1 MSSGSADRGAE
12 GSLDAVRAARDRAEL
27 ATEVARRQQAATER
41 LGDLGSYDW
50 DVAAGQLTWSDAL
63 FRIYGYEP
71 GAFEPSYERFLEH
84 VLPEDRDRINA
95 MHAEAMR
102 TGGGFETD
110 ERIVRPD
117 GEVRTLRTIGMVLTD
132 EDGQPVRLHGVC
144 RDVTDALTVRDH
156 ARLAASRFETL
167 VEAAPDA
174 IVVAD
179 RDGRITS
186 VNQQAVRLFGHSAAT
201 LTTMSVD
208 DLVPAP
214 TRGRHSQLRAGYLTH
229 PTTRPMAAG
238 SDLMALRADGTM
250 VPVDIALTPL
260 DDATDGVVAAFVRDA
275 TQRRQAEF
283 DARLLAD
290 AQSRRRQALEL
301 NDNVVQG
308 LVTLLWHLDDEEVPA
323 SAREAAER
331 TLAAARSMMSDLLD
345 DLHDE
350 LAQGP
355 GTLVRTSVVP
365 TGTTSERGSDPTP
378 SRATPDGTIR
388 VVIADD
394 APDLR
399 MLLRVHLGRLGGVEL
414 VGEAADGREAVDLC
428 EQHVPDLVLLDLS
441 MPELD
446 GLQAAEL
453 IRSRWP
459 ATRIYVLSGYP
470 AAAMEDRAIAAG
482 ADAYFEK
489 GSSLREVCDAITS
502 AGS

>member
-1 MSSGSADRGAE
+1 MSSGSTDQGDE
-12 GSLDAVRAARDRAEL
+12 ESLAALRAARDRAEFE
-27 ATEVARRQQAATER
+27 AAVVHRQQVATER
-41 LGDLGSYDW
+41 LGGLGSYDW
-50 DVAAGQLTWSDAL
+50 DMMTGRVTWSDAL

-84 VLPEDRDRINA
+84 VLPEDRETLTA
-95 MHAEAMR
+95 VHTEAVR
-102 TGGGFETD
+102 TGGSFETD
-110 ERIVRPD
+110 ERIVRAD
-117 GEVRTLRTIGMVLTD
+117 GDVRTLRTLGMVLTG

-144 RDVTDALTVRDH
+144 RDVTEDLSVRDD
-156 ARLAASRFETL
+156 ARRAASRFETL
-167 VEAAPDA
+167 AEAAPDA

-179 RDGRITS
+179 RNGRITS

-214 TRGRHSQLRAGYLTH
+214 TRGRHGELRAGYLTN

-238 SDLMALRADGTM
+238 SDLMALRADGSM

-275 TQRRQAEF
+275 TQRRKAEF

-308 LVTLLWHLDDEEVPA
+308 LVTLLWHLDVEEVPA

-331 TLAAARSMMSDLLD
+331 TLAAARSMMSDLLE

-355 GTLVRTSVVP
+355 GTLVRTSDVP
-365 TGTTSERGSDPTP
+365 AGTPPDRTDERDP
-378 SRATPDGTIR
+378 ATAAPPGTIR

-399 MLLRVHLGRLGGVEL
+399 MLLRLQLERLDGVEL
-414 VGEAADGREAVDLC
+414 VGEAADGRQAVDLC
-428 EQHVPDLVLLDLS
+428 QRHVPDLVLLDLS

-453 IRSRWP
+453 IRERQLAS
-459 ATRIYVLSGYP
+459 RIYVLSGYP

-489 GSSLREVCDAITS
+489 GSSLREVCDAITAVS
-502 AGS
+502 N